1 MGTETDGTTLRS
13 SPQSSVSAV
22 ASVPGQVEHF
32 PANTRDTTVKLQ
44 YKVSAVVT
52 RIRRN
57 VGLYNV
63 TQGFAYAG
71 PRWETLNRLHHSSFV
86 TGSNASNINFSTLG
100 NIKITGTRTPL
111 DGTGALFTTVSTP
124 EGKMLKCNFAIP
136 AQVSFSSQDFATTLL
151 SFDTTSTTFDD
162 NTP

>member
-1 MGTETDGTTLRS
+1 M
-13 SPQSSVSAV
+13 
-22 ASVPGQVEHF
+22 PGQVEHF

-71 PRWETLNRLHHSSFV
+71 PRWETLNKLHHSSFV

-111 DGTGALFTTVSTP
+111 DGTCFVYNCFDTRV
-124 EGKMLKCNFAIP
+124 GKMLKCNFAILS
-136 AQVSFSSQDFATTLL
+136 ADFI
-151 SFDTTSTTFDD
+151 
-162 NTP
+162 